1 MIKFLLFLRFLC
13 KQSVLK
19 KRLLREINKV
29 ISEMKKIIVAV
40 FLLLNTLLASAA
52 SIGNWNLYQSYNN
65 VTEIERVGHIVY
77 VLASNSLFSYNMND
91 QSVQVFDKLN
101 GLSDSGIAHIAW
113 CPTAK
118 RLVIAYNDSNIDL
131 LEQNGNTINVSD
143 LYTKM
148 MTEDKNINSIY
159 IDGKYAYCGTG
170 FGVLQLN
177 VADAEITN
185 SYNLGTSVD
194 WAYTDKTH
202 VYAESRASNAQFSAL
217 LSSNLLDRNNWTK
230 KAGYTPHTTTLDP
243 ELLDLANQYKPDGPI
258 SNDFGSIRFANGNL
272 YTVDAAG
279 RYNSTEVQ
287 ILSGDKWTI
296 YDDSFKST
304 LGHPYS
310 NNQSIDV
317 DPTNPNRVAVGGQT
331 GLYIF
336 ENGEMVK
343 HFNHTNSPLQVAAT
357 VSLTDP
363 NAANYVL
370 VTTLKYDKSGN
381 LWMFNS
387 IGRTVSLLEYTKNG
401 EWVSHHK
408 SQFMNDETR
417 ALENVKSMIIAS
429 NGYIWMANNF
439 YRTTSLVRYD
449 PAKDDARIWTS
460 FVNQDGTSISTTR
473 CRYVKEDKEGNIW
486 MGTKVGPLMLKSDNL
501 NSISFHQ
508 VKVPRNDGTNYADYL
523 LANIDINDM
532 VVDGGNRKWFGTNGA
547 GVYCFAADNITQLY
561 HFTVE
566 NSKLL
571 SNTILSMDINEQT
584 GEIFFG
590 TSNGLCSYMSDATGY
605 SDEMTKDNVYAYPNP
620 VRPEYNGLITIVG
633 LTYNADVKIVTS
645 NGVLVAE
652 GKSNGGTFT
661 WDGRDKKGRRV
672 ASGVY
677 MVETATQYGEKGTV
691 CKIAI
696 VN

>member
-1 MIKFLLFLRFLC
+1 
-13 KQSVLK
+13 
-19 KRLLREINKV
+19 
-29 ISEMKKIIVAV
+29 MKKTIVAGL
-40 FLLLNTLLASAA
+40 LLLNTLLASAA
-52 SIGNWNLYQSYNN
+52 SIGNWNLYQSYYN
-65 VTEIERVGHIVY
+65 VTEIERVGQVVY
-77 VLASNSLFSYNMND
+77 VLASNSLFAYNMND
-91 QSVQVFDKLN
+91 QSVQSYDKLN
-101 GLSDSGIAHIAW
+101 SLSDCGIAHIAW

-118 RLVIAYNDSNIDL
+118 RLVIAYTDSNIDL
-131 LEQNGNTINVSD
+131 LEPNGNCINVSD

-148 MTEDKNINSIY
+148 MTEDKNINSIF

-177 VADAEITN
+177 VANAEITN
-185 SYNLGTSVD
+185 TFNLGVNID
-194 WAYTDKTH
+194 WVHTDGTH
-202 VYAESRASNAQFSAL
+202 IYAESRSQQAHYTAL

-230 KAGYTPHTTTLDP
+230 TAGYTPENKTLDP
-243 ELLDLANQYKPDGPI
+243 ELLELANQYKPDGPI
-258 SNDFGSIRFANGNL
+258 SNDFGFIRFANGNI
-272 YTVDAAG
+272 YSVDAAG
-279 RYNSTEVQ
+279 RNNSTEIQ
-287 ILSGDKWTI
+287 NYEDGKWKI

-304 LGHPYS
+304 LGHLYT
-310 NNQSIDV
+310 NNNCIDV

-343 HFNHTNSPLQVAAT
+343 HFNPENSLLQYPST
-357 VSLTDP
+357 IRSTDP
-363 NAANYVL
+363 NRINYIL
-370 VTTLKYDKSGN
+370 VFSLKYDKSGN

-387 IGRTVSLLEYTKNG
+387 QTSSQSLLEYTKNG

-408 SQFMNDETR
+408 KEFLYNNERSLDGI
-417 ALENVKSMIIAS
+417 KSMMVAS
-429 NGYIWMANNF
+429 NGYIWFVNNH
-439 YRTTSLVRYD
+439 YNQPSLVRYD
-449 PAKDDARIWTS
+449 PAKDEAKVWTN
-460 FVNQDGTSISTTR
+460 FVNQDATSISTSR
-473 CRYVKEDKEGNIW
+473 CRYVREDKEGNIW
-486 MGTKVGPLMLKSDNL
+486 MGTKVGPLMLKQDNL
-501 NSISFHQ
+501 NSSYFYQ

-523 LANIDINDM
+523 LSNIDINDM

-566 NSKLL
+566 NSNLL

-584 GEIFFG
+584 GEVFFG
-590 TSNGLCSYMSDATGY
+590 TSKGLCSYMSDATGY

-620 VRPEYNGLITIVG
+620 VRPEYTGLITIVG

-661 WDGRDKKGRRV
+661 WDGRDKKGHRV